1 MAFAELTPINGG
13 WTSWS
18 SWSECSQ
25 QCHIYGQ
32 GSGYAIK
39 SRHRT
44 CSNPIP
50 TFEGAACKGNSGE
63 DAFCLNSCSCKCYNY
78 SIYHVLDAPPT
89 SNIFSKQINLWGT
102 ILLWYSHFTMF
113 SYSHD
118 SSHDANFMKL
128 YDKVLSA
135 SSKLTKGSHSLLAH
149 L

>member
-78 SIYHVLDAPPT
+78 SIYFNLSCFRCT
-89 SNIFSKQINLWGT
+89 TNQQYIFQTNKSLG
-102 ILLWYSHFTMF
+102 HDFVMVF
-113 SYSHD
+113 SFHNVFIQPRFFPRCKFYET
-118 SSHDANFMKL
+118 L
-128 YDKVLSA
+128 
-135 SSKLTKGSHSLLAH
+135 
-149 L
+149 